1 VLVAVAETGSVD
13 DHAVV
18 EQRPT
23 VGLLDPV
30 SRGTSRT
37 RGLVVPKRRPQEQ
50 RGLVTHRR
58 HQRGWRLRWEIG
70 VRKSGGHG
78 CSSAWDDAS
87 ESEVLVIAQSAEPV
101 RSTSTW

>member
-1 VLVAVAETGSVD
+1 MEAGEVGRLRVLEEPPGLDGPSAAARDQRGEVARVVLVAVAETGSVD
-13 DHAVV
+13 DQAVV

-58 HQRGWRLRWEIG
+58 HQRG
-70 VRKSGGHG
+70 
-78 CSSAWDDAS
+78 
-87 ESEVLVIAQSAEPV
+87 
-101 RSTSTW
+101 